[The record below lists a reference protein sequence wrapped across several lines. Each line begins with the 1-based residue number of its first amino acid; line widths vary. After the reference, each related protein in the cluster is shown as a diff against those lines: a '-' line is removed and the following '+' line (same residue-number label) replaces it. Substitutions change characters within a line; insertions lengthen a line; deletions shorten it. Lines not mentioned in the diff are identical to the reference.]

1 MIIHGGVEDE
11 TNESTR
17 NNDETIEALKDEQ
30 ARFLSEQ
37 NRILLEVVQKR
48 ESEISE
54 VELDRRRLLKENKNL
69 QEAKLQAESQFKTIK
84 PEFDRLTEKFNDN
97 ENRLKSVS
105 IQHAEVVQ
113 LLEDEE
119 EKNSKLSKVLI
130 NTESELRNLKVQND
144 RISNDLKSSQE
155 ELQRCQKHGQLQSE
169 EIQLLRKD
177 LEIVKNQQKEENLR
191 SCVELESLQEQ
202 LGVRKEKQ
210 YQLLEKL
217 QYHEGARIQAE
228 TRFASMEDNIRQL
241 ELKLSSTE
249 NQLQIE
255 INSKV
260 TQEEYN
266 TKLRSENLSLLE
278 KNKDSISIVQKME
291 KDHLRMEAA
300 ARESGEQL
308 REMAE
313 KVFQLLERLRLAE
326 LGKKRSLEALRSK
339 EEECNGLKRKYDSIE
354 KEYSKQSR
362 LRMQIESEKS
372 ALDDQVRMLKKQNV
386 QLGHRCKEEA
396 RLKVKVDNQKREAE
410 AKIETLNSRITFLLN
425 KLQTDEQAKT
435 VMDQQMEKMQK
446 MVEEY
451 TEKKLELNCE
461 VESSRGKITEL
472 EDRLREKDTEI
483 NSMRIKLEALQKVY
497 EHEEIE
503 ADSNTRQVSKGE
515 VEDPLLAGGR
525 LRFFVENK
533 SPQGMLMLKA
543 KCPKDREWLEKN
555 QCNIFMKKLSKSQ
568 NKLGLSLN
576 KIAETYGII
585 RTEQEEVEKLTA
597 ALENKAADV
606 EKMSRKLAFLHER
619 LSTEEESKRRT
630 LLKYINAVK
639 VSVSVGEPGCERY
652 REEVGKIG
660 AGKVQLPESCLGDE
674 DVHAIAA
681 MMRENETITELDLMG
696 NMITDEGCRAL
707 GSVLSGKSSLRY
719 VNMRRNRIT
728 VNGIKTLVESLQ
740 RCLRV
745 RHVHVHTGGKI
756 EAFGNIEMSDD
767 ASSPSA
773 IQMVTKP
780 SSASNSNTIC
790 IIDVRDN
797 IKVENSSKLK
807 DDFLGLPITVRD
819 QKM

>member
-660 AGKVQLPESCLGDE
+660 AGKVQLPE
-674 DVHAIAA
+674 VRNTIAP
-681 MMRENETITELDLMG
+681 MFSTLDK
-696 NMITDEGCRAL
+696 CRCQHI
-707 GSVLSGKSSLRY
+707 V
-719 VNMRRNRIT
+719 
-728 VNGIKTLVESLQ
+728 
-740 RCLRV
+740 
-745 RHVHVHTGGKI
+745 
-756 EAFGNIEMSDD
+756 
-767 ASSPSA
+767 
-773 IQMVTKP
+773 VTK
-780 SSASNSNTIC
+780 
-790 IIDVRDN
+790 
-797 IKVENSSKLK
+797 
-807 DDFLGLPITVRD
+807 F
-819 QKM
+819 